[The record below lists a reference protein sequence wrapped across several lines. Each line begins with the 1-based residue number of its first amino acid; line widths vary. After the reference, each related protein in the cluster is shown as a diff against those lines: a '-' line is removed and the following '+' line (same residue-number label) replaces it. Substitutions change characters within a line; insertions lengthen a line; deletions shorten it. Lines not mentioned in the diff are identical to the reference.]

1 MRRTKVRTRKSGN
14 AASLPKYSIGV
25 ASDLSGVPQQQLRRM
40 EESGLVS
47 PSRSDGGT
55 RLYSDDDLARIAQV
69 SDLAE
74 QGVNAAGIRQI
85 LDLQT
90 QLGVMRSERD
100 TARAERDDA
109 VDRAQRVAHQR
120 GPRAGTPPAPA
131 RRQTRPTR
139 QARSTAAEAP
149 MPETGT

>member
-1 MRRTKVRTRKSGN
+1 MRRTRARTRKCAN
-14 AASLPKYSIGV
+14 VATLPKYSIGV
-25 ASDLSGVPQQQLRRM
+25 ASDLSGVAQQQLRRM

-74 QGVNAAGIRQI
+74 RGVNAAGIRQI

-109 VDRAQRVAHQR
+109 VDRAQRAAHQP
-120 GPRAGTPPAPA
+120 GPREGTPSAPA
-131 RRQTRPTR
+131 RRRGQTRR
-139 QARSTAAEAP
+139 ARSTAAEAP
-149 MPETGT
+149 APGTRT